1 MSGGVIYSRIIINN
15 CLHTRKVL
23 TFYNFL
29 GILTYLST
37 NFNTMVIAKKYV
49 VNSPFRGMPKKSDFT
64 IVEEELPGL
73 NENGKHFLDV
83 YPQGH

>member
-1 MSGGVIYSRIIINN
+1 
-15 CLHTRKVL
+15 
-23 TFYNFL
+23 
-29 GILTYLST
+29 
-37 NFNTMVIAKKYV
+37 MVIAKKYV

-83 YPQGH
+83 YPQGHIKPILTRICFLQIF